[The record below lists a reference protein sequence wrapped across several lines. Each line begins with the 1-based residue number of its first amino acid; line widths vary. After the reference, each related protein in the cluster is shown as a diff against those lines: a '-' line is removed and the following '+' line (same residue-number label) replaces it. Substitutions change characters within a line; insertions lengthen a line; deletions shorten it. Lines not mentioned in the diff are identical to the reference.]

1 MKKIILLVLLLS
13 IISCS
18 QNDLKK
24 WISYDQSS
32 EIIENSENEN
42 QIKDFKNT
50 IDLLGNKDKAPNV
63 RAAESLINFYQ
74 NFKKV

>member
-24 WISYDQSS
+24 WINYDQSS

-42 QIKDFKNT
+42 QRLRYKRIQSVSNNKN
-50 IDLLGNKDKAPNV
+50 D
-63 RAAESLINFYQ
+63 LING
-74 NFKKV
+74 